1 MKSSILLTAVSLII
15 LLSSCAFVS
24 VAPPTFIRTSDPG
37 WTSMQFRDGI
47 TDDAAW
53 QGVMDVIARRF
64 EIEVLSKESGYLRTT
79 WNYEWATDRVVEYY
93 RTRVTVKMN
102 FIQKKLD
109 LKTEANY
116 YGRPKRGIGVG
127 KPQWIHGTDTR
138 LLQTMKTDLG
148 GLISSVTN

>member
-1 MKSSILLTAVSLII
+1 MKSVILSASTLLLIL
-15 LLSSCAFVS
+15 LLSSCVMNIAPGSFV
-24 VAPPTFIRTSDPG
+24 RTSEPG
-37 WTSMQFRDGI
+37 WTSMEFRDGI
-47 TDDAAW
+47 SDDAAW

-79 WNYEWATDRVVEYY
+79 WDYSWATDSTVEYY
-93 RTRVTVKMN
+93 RVRVTVKMN
-102 FIQKKLD
+102 YLQRRLD

-116 YGRPKRGIGVG
+116 FDGASWVNGS
-127 KPQWIHGTDTR
+127 DTR